1 MVLVLIVVVVVVVL
15 VVMVVVVRLALLS
28 ANPVVAMVVVGS
40 GIRNIKHRKRHKT
53 GVCHDRVCP
62 KGGHGPGPPRHRRLL
77 LGGKSKLPEDTAES
91 MRLSK

>member
-1 MVLVLIVVVVVVVL
+1 MEALIVVVVVVVL
-15 VVMVVVVRLALLS
+15 VVMLVVVRLDLLS

-62 KGGHGPGPPRHRRLL
+62 KEVTARSPTAQETPSRRE
-77 LGGKSKLPEDTAES
+77 K
-91 MRLSK
+91 